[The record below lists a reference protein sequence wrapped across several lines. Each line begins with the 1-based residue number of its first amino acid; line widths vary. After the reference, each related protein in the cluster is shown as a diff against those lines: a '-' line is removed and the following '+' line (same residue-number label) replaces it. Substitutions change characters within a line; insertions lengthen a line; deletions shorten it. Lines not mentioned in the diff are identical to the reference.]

1 MTRLAQI
8 FALALVLTTSL
19 MAHAEEGEWYLAP
32 SVVYFDDDPDRRID
46 DSFAG
51 LQAQFGKEV
60 SRHLALEGLLG
71 YQDIDGFPGQKH
83 LELGFNVIGKFL
95 PDSVVSPYV
104 IGGLGYLRADVSTP
118 DFGGL
123 PPAGTTANNA
133 TATGGLGLNIKFG
146 DSPWS
151 LRTEARLRHAFDSDN
166 SLTDAIVTLGLQYNF
181 GGESKARAMTTSEP
195 EEAPAAVV
203 AAVPMDSDGD
213 GVANDRDQC
222 PGTPAG
228 VRVDSR
234 GCEIVKLRNV
244 YFGFDSAVLLAT
256 AKRILDDSASMLRRH
271 PDLKVEIAGF
281 ADARGPESYN
291 LKLSER
297 RAEAVRKYLEQ
308 AGVESARMTARGY
321 GEAHAGAADMS
332 ANGLAASRRVELSVQ
347 DR

>member
-1 MTRLAQI
+1 VTRLAQVLT
-8 FALALVLTTSL
+8 LALLISALLT
-19 MAHAEEGEWYLAP
+19 AQAEEGEWYLAP
-32 SVVYFDDDPDRRID
+32 SVVYFDDDPDRKID

-95 PDSVVSPYV
+95 PESTLSPYV

-123 PPAGTTANNA
+123 PPAGTTASSG
-133 TATGGLGLNIKFG
+133 TATGGLGLQIKFG
-146 DSPWS
+146 ESPWS
-151 LRTEARLRHAFDSDN
+151 LRTEARLRHAFDD

-181 GGESKARAMTTSEP
+181 GGQSKVSAMAAGEP

-203 AAVPMDSDGD
+203 AAAPADSDGD

-228 VRVDSR
+228 AKVDAR
-234 GCEIVKLRNV
+234 GCEIIKLRNV

-271 PDLKVEIAGF
+271 PDLKVEIAGY

-291 LKLSER
+291 QKLSER
-297 RAEAVRKYLEQ
+297 RAEAVRRYLEQ
-308 AGVESARMTARGY
+308 AGVDAARLSARGY
-321 GEAHAGAADMS
+321 GESHPGASDMS
-332 ANGLAASRRVELSVQ
+332 ANGLAASRRVELSVK